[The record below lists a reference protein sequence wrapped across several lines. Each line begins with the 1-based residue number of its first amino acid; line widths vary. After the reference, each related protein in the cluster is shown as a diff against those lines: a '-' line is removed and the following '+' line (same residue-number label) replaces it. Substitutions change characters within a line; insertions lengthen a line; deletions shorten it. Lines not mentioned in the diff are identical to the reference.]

1 MANMT
6 SKRLSVRIDGTT
18 SAKLDFLITC
28 LGSLVEN
35 NSTSSLIKYLIDAK
49 FDEVSTGMPIKP
61 NDISMDE
68 NRMGK
73 IDYIFEYLELMV
85 KVDPNIKAFFLDA
98 NNNEK
103 EELID
108 RYVNASSRF
117 RKYIERKIEL
127 KVNDDEQG

>member
-6 SKRLSVRIDGTT
+6 SKRLSVRIDDTT
-18 SAKLDFLITC
+18 SAKLDFLMT
-28 LGSLVEN
+28 SLEAQVEN
-35 NSTSSLIKYLIDAK
+35 NSTSALIKYLIDTK
-49 FDEVSTGMPIKP
+49 FNEISMGMPIKP
-61 NDISMDE
+61 NDLSIDE

-85 KVDPNIKAFFLDA
+85 KVDPNIKEFFLDA

-117 RKYIERKIEL
+117 RKYIEKKIEL
-127 KVNDDEQG
+127 KVDDDEQG

>member
-6 SKRLSVRIDGTT
+6 SKRLSVRIDDST
-18 SAKLDFLITC
+18 SAKLDFLMTC

-49 FDEVSTGMPIKP
+49 FNEISTGMPGKP

-68 NRMGK
+68 IRMGK

-85 KVDPNIKAFFLDA
+85 KVDPNIKEFFLDA

-127 KVNDDEQG
+127 KVHDSEQG